1 MSTGL
6 SAPFVI
12 RAAIWLGLITAAGEA
27 AIRLGGKFFLG
38 QPLNYGIR
46 MLWMTPVAEVALFLA
61 VSGALIVVMRLVR
74 RVAARPVPAGLVIGI
89 LIFPA
94 WLSALLF
101 VPRVHLWAQ
110 LLAAAGL
117 AAQSVR
123 VLLPR
128 VQGVERLVRR
138 SVVPLA
144 AVTVVVGLAVEG
156 SAAFRTWWLE
166 SRLGPARP
174 GAPNVLLLIWDTA
187 RASSLS
193 TFGHGRPTSPGLSA
207 LADSGI
213 AFDRAMS
220 TAPWTLPSHASL
232 FTGRWAHE
240 LPTNWRTPLDD
251 RHTTLAE
258 VLAGAGY
265 RTGGFAANRFYVT
278 REYGLDRG
286 FTRFEEVRSLASETI
301 RASRVFRLIASSR
314 AVRLATG
321 YDETLGRASA
331 SRMARALMAWLARGD
346 SARPYFAFVNFMDAH
361 APYLPKAPY
370 DTAFGWYPGS
380 ISRMDRLRERLS
392 THLEPPA
399 ISDEAARELESAY
412 DGALAELD
420 AVTHRLLQDLESTG
434 RLRNTLVIVTS
445 DHGEE
450 FGEHGQFGHG
460 NSLYLQSLH
469 VPLIMAFPDRLPRG
483 ARVRQTVSLR
493 DLPATILDVLDLPDD
508 LPGNSLAETWASAAQ
523 DGGPPRAALAEV
535 RYMRGVSEDG
545 PLARGDMRTVVT
557 DSLQLVQ
564 DGAGN
569 DSVFD
574 LAVDPTGG
582 RAARDQTAGL
592 SRLRGLLRTDS
603 RSASRVAPTGAV
615 GSPKTR
621 LTRP

>member
-1 MSTGL
+1 M
-6 SAPFVI
+6 SAPFMI
-12 RAAIWLGLITAAGEA
+12 RAAIWLGLVTAAGEA
-27 AIRLGGKFFLG
+27 AIRLGGKLFAG

-46 MLWMTPVAEVALFLA
+46 MLWMTPVAEVVLFLA
-61 VSGALIVVMRLVR
+61 IAAALLVATRVVR

-89 LIFPA
+89 LLFPA

-101 VPRVHLWAQ
+101 VPRIHLWAQ

-128 VQGVERLVRR
+128 VQSVERVVRR
-138 SVVPLA
+138 SVTPLA
-144 AVTVVVGLAVEG
+144 AVAVVVGVAVEG

-166 SRLGPARP
+166 RKLGPARP

-193 TFGHGRPTSPGLSA
+193 TFGYGRPTSPGLSA
-207 LADSGI
+207 LAERGI
-213 AFDRAMS
+213 AFDRAIS
-220 TAPWTLPSHASL
+220 TAPWTLPSHASM

-240 LPTNWRTPLDD
+240 LTTNWRTPLDD
-251 RHTTLAE
+251 RDTTLAE
-258 VLAGAGY
+258 VLARAGY
-265 RTGGFAANRFYVT
+265 RTGAFGANRFYVT

-301 RASRVFRLIASSR
+301 RSSRVFRLVASSR
-314 AVRLATG
+314 PVRLLTG

-331 SRMARALMAWLARGD
+331 PRMARALQAWLARGD
-346 SARPYFAFVNFMDAH
+346 STRPYFAFVNFMDAH
-361 APYLPKAPY
+361 APYLPRAPY

-380 ISRMDRLRERLS
+380 ISRMDRVRQRLL

-399 ISDEAARELESAY
+399 ISDEGARELERAY

-420 AVTHRLLQDLESTG
+420 ASTHRLLQDLESSG
-434 RLRNTLVIVTS
+434 HLRNTLIVVTS

-483 ARVRQTVSLR
+483 ARVRTTVSLR
-493 DLPATILDVLDLPDD
+493 DLPATILDVLDVPVDF
-508 LPGNSLAETWASAAQ
+508 PGSSLRGTWETAAQ
-523 DGGPPRAALAEV
+523 DADNVVGAALAEV

-557 DSLQLVQ
+557 DSLQLIQ

-569 DSVFD
+569 DSLFD
-574 LAVDPTGG
+574 LALDPTGG
-582 RAARDQTAGL
+582 RAALDQTKPL
-592 SRLRGLLRTDS
+592 PLLRALLRRDS
-603 RSASRVAPTGAV
+603 RSASGPTPSGAGASPVA
-615 GSPKTR
+615 
-621 LTRP
+621 RPMRP